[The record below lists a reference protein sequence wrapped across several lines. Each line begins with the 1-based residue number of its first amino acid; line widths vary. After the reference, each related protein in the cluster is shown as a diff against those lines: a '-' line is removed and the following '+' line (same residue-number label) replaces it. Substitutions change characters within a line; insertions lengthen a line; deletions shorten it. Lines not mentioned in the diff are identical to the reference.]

1 MGGACHLS
9 IGVGGGYKE
18 GEGDPRDPKPSPSDC
33 FSIYPYFGGC
43 VRFGRRR
50 RGESERGN
58 LKKQRHTSEDPK
70 AEMVP

>member
-1 MGGACHLS
+1 MSLS
-9 IGVGGGYKE
+9 IEVGGGYKE

-50 RGESERGN
+50 RGESERGI
-58 LKKQRHTSEDPK
+58 
-70 AEMVP
+70 